1 MFKASHLSAAVQPA
15 GWNSETGHLQDP
27 GGGGFGDGVVV
38 VVVVL
43 LLVLVVEW
51 WWW

>member
-1 MFKASHLSAAVQPA
+1 MFKASHLSAAVQPS

-27 GGGGFGDGVVV
+27 GGGGIGGGVVV
-38 VVVVL
+38 VVGL
-43 LLVLVVEW
+43 LLVLVVGW